1 MANTS
6 IRLKQIMKERG
17 LRQVDVL
24 RLAEPICKKYDVK
37 LNKSDLSQFI
47 SGKVEPGQ
55 WKLTVLGKALGVS
68 EAWLMGYDVP
78 MEPSSDSLLDA
89 AKEAVYYREFKKLT
103 EEEKEKLLSM
113 VQTTPEN
120 IAPLPS
126 FIKKPRLGAIACGKP
141 ILAVEEANEFDDVPD
156 TIECDFTLLCKGD
169 SMTSARIF
177 DGDIVYIR
185 AQPQVENGEIAAV
198 RIGDEATLKRV
209 YYTPNSDRITLR
221 AANPLYPDM
230 EFEGPTLND
239 IEILG
244 KAVAFTSMIK

>member
-1 MANTS
+1 MTTGERIKMLRIKLNMTQEELGQKIGVKTPAIYKYENGLVVNLKRSTIEKLANALNTS
-6 IRLKQIMKERG
+6 P
-17 LRQVDVL
+17 
-24 RLAEPICKKYDVK
+24 A
-37 LNKSDLSQFI
+37 F
-47 SGKVEPGQ
+47 
-55 WKLTVLGKALGVS
+55 
-68 EAWLMGYDVP
+68 LMG
-78 MEPSSDSLLDA
+78 
-89 AKEAVYYREFKKLT
+89 F
-103 EEEKEKLLSM
+103 EEETATFPKNL
-113 VQTTPEN
+113 
-120 IAPLPS
+120 APLPT
-126 FIKKPRLGAIACGKP
+126 FVKKPRLGAIACGKP

-209 YYTPNSDRITLR
+209 YYTPNSNRITLR

-230 EFEGPTLND
+230 EFDGPTLND

-244 KAVAFTSMIK
+244 KAVAFTSMIRGI